1 MDSHLDDK
9 MKRLGF
15 EIPPDLWPYVEGYVK
30 RREEDI
36 TLMKSL
42 FFQRNFSGVRDIAH
56 RLKGH
61 GLSFGFP
68 TLTSGAERLQR
79 SLQEENYSMA
89 EEVLQDLHHEVLR
102 AKHGLNLN

>member
-1 MDSHLDDK
+1 MDSHLAER
-9 MKRLGF
+9 MKKLGF
-15 EIPPDLWPYVEGYVK
+15 EVPQDLWPYVEGYIK
-30 RREEDI
+30 RREEDVSM
-36 TLMKSL
+36 MKSY
-42 FFQRNFSGVRDIAH
+42 FFHRNFSAVQEVAH

-68 TLTSGAERLQR
+68 TLTAGAERLQR
-79 SLQEENYSMA
+79 SLKEENFSMA